1 MVVILLASIVLPDPG
16 APVIRTLWAPAAAI
30 SSARLDVYKRQDDG
44 SVNDNGLIRI
54 AVGTFQI
61 PSIRSHAVNHQCTA
75 LIAMDIRNLFW
86 HVDQAVRLDVLAV
99 RIVRTGKI
107 PVSYTHLDVY
117 KRQGQ

>member
-1 MVVILLASIVLPDPG
+1 MSFM
-16 APVIRTLWAPAAAI
+16 TLRA
-30 SSARLDVYKRQDDG
+30 DDG

-75 LIAMDIRNLFW
+75 LIAMDIRNLFRP
-86 HVDQAVRLDVLAV
+86 VDQAVRLDVLAV

-107 PVSYTHLDVY
+107 LAVAPQLYNHLCAAFFADNIRNLCFFLLVFGSFHISCV
-117 KRQGQ
+117 QFV